1 MKKFYITIGSIWAVI
16 VLMLVGRAAITGAA
30 SLKTAEERTNTECL
44 SEQRVFDYAD
54 VLTDK
59 QEKKLEK
66 LIAKREKQV
75 GIDIAVVTICE
86 DVGSDYYNIRTKEFA
101 EDFYTYYKFGWDKPV
116 GDGALFV
123 DNWYETQ
130 WGAESWF
137 TTSGRVTDFYTDSMV
152 NTIIDRVLEYD
163 NVSPY
168 YAYKLWVNTVAMDM
182 CSLNILNLYLSDKVI
197 LIIAVVITGI
207 FVLCN
212 AKAKRGKKTT
222 HMDTYVNSGD
232 MNMHVQEDQFLS
244 KSVTKTKIQSSSGGG
259 HGGGGHRGGGGFGGG
274 GGRH

>member
-1 MKKFYITIGSIWAVI
+1 M
-16 VLMLVGRAAITGAA
+16 
-30 SLKTAEERTNTECL
+30 
-44 SEQRVFDYAD
+44 FDYAD

-59 QEKKLEK
+59 QEKKLEN

-75 GIDIAVVTICE
+75 GIDLAVVTICE
-86 DVGSDYYNIRTKEFA
+86 DVGSDYYNIRTREFA
-101 EDFYTYYKFGWDKPV
+101 EDFYTYYKFGWDKPN
-116 GDGALFV
+116 GDGAVFV

-137 TTSGRVTDFYTDSMV
+137 TTNGRVTDFYTESMV
-152 NTIIDRVLEYD
+152 DTMIDRVLEYD

-168 YAYKLWVNTVAMDM
+168 YAYKLWVNAIAMDM

-197 LIIAVVITGI
+197 LIVAVVITGI
-207 FVLCN
+207 FILCN
-212 AKAKRGKKTT
+212 AKTKRGKKTT

-244 KSVTKTKIQSSSGGG
+244 KSVTKTKIQSSSGGS
-259 HGGGGHRGGGGFGGG
+259 HGGGGRGGGGGFGGG